1 MNRRLLYLVLA
12 GIFLAGI
19 FQASFVVAQ
28 GPPHGR
34 FEQFAPQLGDLIPD
48 LEIVDDHG
56 NPVSLR
62 ELTRGQYTVF
72 TLGCLT

>member
-1 MNRRLLYLVLA
+1 MTSRPALLFLVLA
-12 GIFLAGI
+12 GLLPLNL
-19 FQASFVVAQ
+19 VVAQ
-28 GPPHGR
+28 GT
-34 FEQFAPQLGDLIPD
+34 APQIGELIPD